1 MNGIEN
7 EIELTTNKNEY
18 CLNIENTNKNEEDDN
33 INNNEE
39 EIHFYEHGAH
49 FQYASLY
56 EKLFHLAELQKQ
68 SDYDFIGINTNVNQ
82 QSRNVC
88 KSDANYRHN
97 NLKQN
102 DIYLNQNQKE
112 QDNID
117 EIIFHSIE
125 NKIKPNNKHIDLH
138 KEPANNIIKNICA

>member
-68 SDYDFIGINTNVNQ
+68 SDYD
-82 QSRNVC
+82 SAR
-88 KSDANYRHN
+88 
-97 NLKQN
+97 
-102 DIYLNQNQKE
+102 
-112 QDNID
+112 
-117 EIIFHSIE
+117 
-125 NKIKPNNKHIDLH
+125 
-138 KEPANNIIKNICA
+138 